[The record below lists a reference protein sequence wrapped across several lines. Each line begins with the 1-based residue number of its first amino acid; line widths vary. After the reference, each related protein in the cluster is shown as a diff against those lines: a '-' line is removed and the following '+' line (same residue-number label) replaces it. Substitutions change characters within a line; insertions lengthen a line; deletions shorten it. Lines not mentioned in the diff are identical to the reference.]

1 MQSEYESDAS
11 AELKSESDSDEESR
25 LHRNKRPKFPVFNDK
40 TDMKSAKFTVG
51 QQFTLVVIFRLAV
64 RIQAIMDG
72 RDVYFTKNDTN
83 RVRVKCRG
91 CGWEIFGSKMQGEST
106 FQIKTLSDEHSCG
119 RVFHNKNMTSR
130 LASKLFLDEV
140 RKTPSMN
147 VHELLTKVTEELNV
161 EFSLKQ
167 GYRTLRKV
175 RAAIEGSHEKQ
186 YELLEDF
193 CGELRKANPGSTVFV
208 ESEVDDEGIS
218 RFKRLYMCLEPLKR
232 GYLAGCRCG
241 IGMDGCFLKGPYGG
255 QLLTAVGM
263 DANNK
268 MYPLAIAVVGVENYD
283 N

>member
-1 MQSEYESDAS
+1 M
-11 AELKSESDSDEESR
+11 
-25 LHRNKRPKFPVFNDK
+25 
-40 TDMKSAKFTVG
+40 
-51 QQFTLVVIFRLAV
+51 VIFRLVV

-193 CGELRKANPGSTVFV
+193 CGELRRANPGSTVFV

-232 GYLAGCRCG
+232 GYLAGCRCW